1 MPAISV
7 SIQPEIISWAL
18 GQAREEQLGTKLI

>member
-18 GQAREEQLGTKLI
+18 GQAREEQLGIAY